1 MDAEGEKMKQNIHV
15 LSRAVVIDEG
25 HILLCKTIGLSPD
38 FFFLPGGHIEQ
49 GESAEQAVL
58 RELKEESGFTF
69 LIRRFLGCLEHS
81 FEPGKHSICH
91 SHECNLIFEAYSPE
105 VSANQPIP
113 QLEEQIELFW
123 IPLVQLNTI
132 DLRPEPFKTLIAEW
146 LAQDMN
152 NAFQSHMLY
161 TK

>member
-1 MDAEGEKMKQNIHV
+1 VDGEGEKMNQNIHV

-25 HILLCKTIGLSPD
+25 QMLLCKTVGLSPD

-49 GESAEQAVL
+49 NESAEHAVL

-69 LIRRFLGCLEHS
+69 FIRRFLGCLEHS
-81 FEPGKHSICH
+81 FEPGKNSICH

-105 VSANQPIP
+105 VRSNQPIP
-113 QLEEQIELFW
+113 QLEDHIELFW
-123 IPLVQLNTI
+123 IPFGQLSTI

-146 LAQDMN
+146 LAQDVN
-152 NAFQSHMLY
+152 TAFQSHMEWP
-161 TK
+161 K

>member
-1 MDAEGEKMKQNIHV
+1 MKQNIHI
-15 LSRAVVIDEG
+15 LSRAVVTDEG

-49 GESAEQAVL
+49 NESAEQAVL

-69 LIRRFLGCLEHS
+69 SIRRFLGSLEHS
-81 FEPGKHSICH
+81 FEPGKNSICH

-105 VSANQPIP
+105 LKSNQPIP
-113 QLEEQIELFW
+113 QLEERIELFW
-123 IPLVQLNTI
+123 IPLAQLNTI
-132 DLRPEPFKTLIAEW
+132 DLRPAPFKTLIAEW
-146 LAQDMN
+146 LTQDMN
-152 NAFQSHMLY
+152 NAFQSHMEC